1 MRTFDD
7 SEVEL
12 RSDTQSFAVDYPTE
26 SKDGDINPSF
36 SMYTYVLRLTFH
48 VLYKLIHI
56 YYTIITPTLHIKSQ
70 RNSSCLY

>member
-1 MRTFDD
+1 MGTFDD

-26 SKDGDINPSF
+26 SKGGDINPSF
-36 SMYTYVLRLTFH
+36 IMYTYVLRFTFH
-48 VLYKLIHI
+48 VLHKLIHI